1 MLIITSVLLIAKML
15 PNINEVTSVFSPLV
29 KEVIKIPIAN
39 AELEIN
45 AIEESPF
52 MFEDELTRKSKNADK
67 TQTGIETASGAQLNA
82 SAIAIDPNPT
92 WLNPS
97 PIIENLFKTKIM
109 PKSEAHNAIIEPAIN
124 ALTING

>member
-29 KEVIKIPIAN
+29 KEVTKIPIAN

-52 MFEDELTRKSKNADK
+52 IFEDELTRKSKNADK

-82 SAIAIDPNPT
+82 NAIAIDPNPT
-92 WLNPS
+92 
-97 PIIENLFKTKIM
+97 
-109 PKSEAHNAIIEPAIN
+109 
-124 ALTING
+124 